1 MCLAKAAHP
10 RTVSGQP
17 QRLKPDVIVSGYGTT
32 KSRALPDQRLAI
44 STFPISA
51 FAVVPFPIYA
61 FAISTF
67 PISSLS
73 DPGYAPG

>member
-1 MCLAKAAHP
+1 
-10 RTVSGQP
+10 
-17 QRLKPDVIVSGYGTT
+17 VIVSGYGTT